1 MCALEIGMD
10 KKGTRTKQNLG
21 LSEEHLDELVEEAI
35 VDAYGESEQTTGFYT
50 MMEDNLRLPFET
62 EILGVAVTV
71 ESIDFSGD
79 DELVAVCRK
88 GRARQKISLLELP
101 LPTPPPEGAEW
112 IAAYCYWRRAA
123 M

>member
-1 MCALEIGMD
+1 MGMD
-10 KKGTRTKQNLG
+10 TKRKRTEQNLG
-21 LSEEHLDELVEEAI
+21 LSEDRLDELGEEAI

-79 DELVAVCRK
+79 DDLVAVCRK
-88 GRARQKISLLELP
+88 DRLARRSRCLNSP
-101 LPTPPPEGAEW
+101 CP
-112 IAAYCYWRRAA
+112 RR
-123 M
+123 